1 MTTTQTV
8 HDQRTLFIGGA
19 QIEPHSAERI
29 VVRSASSGT
38 IVGSVPDADTIDIDA
53 AVAAAREAFDAP
65 TGWSSWTPADRAAV
79 LHRFA
84 EALDARADE
93 MAHLISLQ
101 NGMPIFLSRLT
112 DSRFA
117 SQLLGYYAGLATES
131 PIEETRASSSG
142 GETLVRRVPVG
153 VVAAIVP
160 WNFPNIMAAL
170 KYAPALAAG
179 CTVVIK
185 PSPET
190 VLDAVLVAEAA
201 QEAGFPAGVINIVPG
216 GSAAGAHLVAHPGVD
231 KVSFTGSTATGR
243 RIGEV
248 AGALLRPVTLELGGK
263 SAAIILDDADLDL
276 ARVGM
281 ALGTA
286 LFANNGQ
293 TCFIT
298 SRILAPRSRYDEVVR
313 AVTGLAKSLQVG
325 DALDPSTMVGPLV
338 SERQRDRVEGLIA
351 RAIAGGARLVTGGKR
366 PAHLQEGW
374 FVEPTV
380 LADVDNAS
388 EIAQE
393 EIFGP
398 VVTITPYDDEEDAI
412 RLANASVYGLAGTV
426 WTSDHDRGVAV
437 AKRIVTGTVGI
448 NAYDADVFSPTT
460 MIKSSG
466 IGVKF
471 GPEALASYQRFQS
484 IYL

>member
-1 MTTTQTV
+1 MTITQT
-8 HDQRTLFIGGA
+8 DRSCDTLYIGGA
-19 QIEPHSAERI
+19 HVEPHSGERI
-29 VVRSASSGT
+29 VVRSASSGEV
-38 IVGSVPDADTIDIDA
+38 VGSVPSADEVDIDR
-53 AVAAAREAFDAP
+53 AVAAARAAFDVP
-65 TGWSSWTPADRAAV
+65 GGWASWDPEARAAV
-79 LHRFA
+79 LARFA
-84 EALDARADE
+84 RSLTARAE
-93 MAHLISLQ
+93 VMAELVSLQ
-101 NGMPIFLSRLT
+101 NGMPIFLSSLT

-117 SQLLGYYAGLATES
+117 AHLLDYYAGLASDTTM
-131 PIEETRASSSG
+131 EETRASSSG
-142 GETLVRRVPVG
+142 GRTLVRRLPVG

-190 VLDAVLVAEAA
+190 VLDAMLVADAA
-201 QEAGFPAGVINIVPG
+201 QEAGFPDGVFNVVPG
-216 GSAAGAHLVAHPGVD
+216 GSEAGAHLVAHPDVD
-231 KVSFTGSTATGR
+231 KVSFTGSTSTGR

-276 ARVGM
+276 ARVGT

-298 SRILAPRSRYDEVVR
+298 SRILAPRSRYEEVVR
-313 AVTGLAKSLQVG
+313 VVTALAESLTVG

-351 RAIAGGARLVTGGKR
+351 RALRDGARLTTGGGR
-366 PAHLQEGW
+366 PHGATGGW
-374 FVEPTV
+374 FLEPTV
-380 LADVDNAS
+380 LADVDNSS
-388 EIAQE
+388 EIAQQ

-398 VVTITPYDDEEDAI
+398 VVTITPYDDDDHAI
-412 RLANASVYGLAGTV
+412 RLANDSAYGLAGTV
-426 WTSDHDRGVAV
+426 WTSDHDRGVAL
-437 AKRIVTGTVGI
+437 AKRIVTGSVGI
-448 NAYDADVFSPTT
+448 NGYEADVFSPTT
-460 MIKSSG
+460 MIRSSG

-484 IYL
+484 VYL